1 MLFFIVTYPSFSQVP
16 SYVDT
21 NGLVGWWPFDGNA
34 NDISGNG
41 NNGLVYGA
49 TLTTDRNLNTNSAY
63 SFNGSSYISVA
74 NSALLSS
81 LISEGTISL
90 WTVSNFGG
98 GSPIC
103 KSGSSLLGDFR
114 IQHSTSNVSFIINGK
129 DYSINGIFPAGQW
142 INIVMTYK
150 NSTAK
155 LYINGNLIGSLATPS
170 NTYTIDRINSLDFGR
185 DPWGSMEYHNG
196 KIDDIGIWNK
206 ALDSNKVKQL
216 YNATPCNLSYQLPQ
230 DTITSCNQDSVL
242 LNAGVGFTSY
252 NWSNGDS
259 TQMTFAK
266 ATGMY
271 SVQVTDSNGCSAE
284 DSVFVSIINDSIIQ
298 NDTTI
303 CKGDSVSLSVSQPIG
318 QALTICNGNNLPS
331 NLQTGLVGYWPFCG
345 NANDES
351 GNGNNGTVN
360 GATLT
365 TDRFGNANS
374 AYDFDGVN
382 DYLDFGNPTLLNPTP
397 FSYSQ
402 SCWIKLVDYSAIQ
415 DPILSKRHQD
425 NGNDWATALIK
436 SDGKVSFFSDDKQ
449 HYTTNF
455 ATSPVLDSSF
465 WYQFT
470 FVKNGYSYIM
480 YMNGYLVDSIYDT
493 HIMGGTNDN
502 FIAGKQGAWN
512 AFFKGKIDDIGIW
525 NRALSS
531 SEAQQLYSNGAQQT
545 YQWSTG
551 DTTSSILV
559 SPDSTTT
566 YYVTISN
573 GIHSCV
579 DSVTVTVNNP
589 QFQFA
594 QDSVSGCDTVTVNAG
609 SGWSAYA
616 WSSGD
621 TNQSVSFTNTGM
633 KVLTVTDSIGC
644 TATDSIYVT
653 VNTYVTTAIS
663 DSSCDQYTWS
673 QTGITYGSSGTYRD
687 TVPTAVG
694 CDSII
699 SLNLVIYN
707 LDTVR
712 LTVVSCDSFNW
723 PQTGLTY
730 ASSGLYQD
738 SLINS
743 QGCDSILLL
752 DLTITQT
759 TSSTISA
766 AACDS
771 FTWLLNGMTYNSSGV
786 YSDTITNS
794 QGCDSIVSLNLTIN
808 TLSYQLPQ
816 DTMTSCFQDS
826 VLLDAGTGFT
836 TYNWSNGDSTQTSY
850 VSATGMYSVQVSDSN
865 GCSAEDS
872 VFISIINDTILQN
885 DTTICKGDSI
895 SLSVGIPQPTNLLI
909 DSITI
914 RMDSVWD
921 YYFTS
926 LDTTRNYLLKVNGLW
941 ANCCAHLNYDV
952 AFGGITWSS
961 ISPVIWNSSAIYFHM
976 DGLPFPRPTPDV
988 YTTSHQ
994 YDYPLSPLKDSI
1006 EISFY
1011 DNPTTDNIGALRFR
1025 LFQLIDPSSLTYLW
1039 STGDTTSSISVSPD
1053 STITYYVTISNGI
1066 HSCVDSVTVTVN
1078 NPQFQ
1083 FAQDS
1088 VSGCDTV
1095 TVNAGS
1101 GWSAYAWSSGDT
1113 NQSVSFTNTG
1123 MKVLTVTDSIGC
1135 TATDSIY
1142 VTVNTYVTTA
1152 ISDSSCDQYTWSQT
1166 GITYGS
1172 SGTYRDTVPTAV
1184 GCDSIISLNLVIYN
1198 LDTVRLTVVSCDS
1211 FNWPQTGLT
1220 YASSGLYQDSLINSQ
1235 GCDSILLLDLTIT
1248 QTTSSTISAAAC
1260 DSFTWLL
1267 NGMTYNSS
1275 GVYSDTIT
1283 NSQGCDSIVSL
1294 NLTINTL
1301 SYQLPQD
1308 TMTSCF
1314 QDSVLLDA
1322 GTGFTTY
1329 NWSNGD
1335 STQTSYVSATGMYSV
1350 QVSDS
1355 NGCSAEDSVFISIIN
1370 DTILQND
1377 TTICKGDSVSFSVY
1391 QLQVQVLTICNS
1403 NNLPS
1408 NLQTGLVGYWPF
1420 CGNANDES
1428 GNVNNG
1434 IVSGASLT
1442 TDRLGTP
1449 NSAYDFDGVNDYISL
1464 SQPYFNGGTSI
1475 SSLSFSTWVKVDQFP
1490 ASGATSCFIAKE
1502 GFWRTVSLQVNS
1514 LGKIYFGG
1522 SQPSPQGYFGIST
1535 GNNAISLNTWSLLT
1549 VTYNN
1554 GLLKLYI
1561 NGILSATA
1569 NISYS
1574 TLNFSYL
1581 AAGNSTSTNL
1591 IGASNPVS
1599 PGITNYVNGSIDDL
1613 SYWNRALSASEVL
1626 QLNGSASG
1634 SSGSSNYL
1642 KTYFWSTGD
1651 TTSSISVSPDS
1662 TTTYYVTISNGI
1674 HSCLDSVTVT
1684 VSNPQFQFAQDSVSG
1699 CDTVTVNAGSG
1710 WSSYT
1715 WSSGDTTQSTSFTTT
1730 GMKYLTVTD
1739 TIGCTASD
1747 SIYVTVNTYVT
1758 TTLSDTSCDE
1768 FTWSQTGV
1776 TYTVSGIYSD
1786 TVSTTF
1792 GCDSILELNLV
1803 LFNSTSSIDTV
1814 VNCESFTWQQTG
1826 FTYFTSGIYRDTLVN
1841 SVGCDSLLS
1850 LVLTINNITYSNTSI
1865 TACDSFT
1872 WTQTNTTY
1880 FTSGNYQDT
1889 VLNSKGCDS
1898 VINLNLLVYPTI
1910 TPIIGSFQN
1919 LCENDAIFNFTAS
1932 PPGGAWTGP
1941 GISLTGLFDPAI
1953 AGEGIHTIIYTAV
1966 GQCANSDTVLI
1977 EVYDIPFI
1985 NGLIKDDECNEG
1997 IGSIKTTVTGGA
2009 TPYTYLWND
2018 RVNTKDNLGLT
2029 EGTYALT
2036 VTDDNGCKGDY
2047 VGSLLNLQDDSC
2059 DDTYLFVPNIFSP
2072 DGNGVNDI
2080 LFVDG
2085 KNIQQ
2090 VQLMIYNRWGN
2101 LVFQSNS
2108 VAEGWDGNFKGKP
2121 VNQGVFVYIVTGRFK
2136 DGKDFDQKGTITLI
2150 RKK

>member
-1 MLFFIVTYPSFSQVP
+1 MNKKTIIILMLLFIVTYPSFSQVP

-49 TLTTDRNLNTNSAY
+49 TLTTDRFGASNSAY
-63 SFNGSSYISVA
+63 DFDVLNWTWGANGDYIYIPYSSSFNFTEFTVSTWVKRASLGSTISAQALSIIRRYQYGYNSPNGESWVLELAHGSSV
-74 NSALLSS
+74 
-81 LISEGTISL
+81 
-90 WTVSNFGG
+90 
-98 GSPIC
+98 
-103 KSGSSLLGDFR
+103 SGSIVTGAV
-114 IQHSTSNVSFIINGK
+114 IQQSPSPALNFTSS
-129 DYSINGIFPAGQW
+129 SIQPVPLNQW
-142 INIVMTYK
+142 TNIVMTYSQNTIIIYIDGVLVGSATNPSITLNVTG
-150 NSTAK
+150 NSGISIGLSDQA
-155 LYINGNLIGSLATPS
+155 NGHWSPF
-170 NTYTIDRINSLDFGR
+170 D
-185 DPWGSMEYHNG
+185 G

-206 ALDSNKVKQL
+206 ALDSNKVKLL

-230 DTITSCNQDSVL
+230 DTITSCFQDSVL
-242 LNAGVGFTSY
+242 LDAGVGFITY
-252 NWSNGDS
+252 TWSNGDS
-259 TQMTFAK
+259 TQTIYAK
-266 ATGMY
+266 STGMY

-284 DSVFVSIINDSIIQ
+284 DSVFVSIINYSIIQ

-303 CKGDSVSLSVSQPIG
+303 CKGDSVILSVSQPIG

-436 SDGKVSFFSDDKQ
+436 SDGKASFFSDDKQ

-512 AFFKGKIDDIGIW
+512 SFFKGKIDDIGIW

-551 DTTSSILV
+551 DTNSSISVAPDSTTTYYVTISNGIHSCVDSVTVTVNNPQLQFAQDTITSCFQDSVLLDAGTGFTTYNWSNGDSTQTSYVSATGMYSVQVSDSNGCSAEDSVFISIINDTILQNDATICKGDSISLSVGIPQPTNLLIDSITIRMDSVWDYYFTSLDTTRNYLLKVNGLWANCCAHLNYDVAFGGITWSSISPVIWNSSAIYFHMDGLPFPRPTPDVYTTSHQYDYPLSPLKDSIKISFYDNPTTDNIGALRFRLFQLIDPSSLTYLWSTGDTTSSISV

-694 CDSII
+694 CDSI
-699 SLNLVIYN
+699 
-707 LDTVR
+707 
-712 LTVVSCDSFNW
+712 
-723 PQTGLTY
+723 
-730 ASSGLYQD
+730 
-738 SLINS
+738 
-743 QGCDSILLL
+743 LLL

-816 DTMTSCFQDS
+816 DTITSCFQDS
-826 VLLDAGTGFT
+826 MLLDAGTGFT
-836 TYNWSNGDSTQTSY
+836 TYNWSNGDSTQTFY

-872 VFISIINDTILQN
+872 VFISIINDTIL
-885 DTTICKGDSI
+885 
-895 SLSVGIPQPTNLLI
+895 
-909 DSITI
+909 
-914 RMDSVWD
+914 
-921 YYFTS
+921 
-926 LDTTRNYLLKVNGLW
+926 
-941 ANCCAHLNYDV
+941 
-952 AFGGITWSS
+952 
-961 ISPVIWNSSAIYFHM
+961 
-976 DGLPFPRPTPDV
+976 
-988 YTTSHQ
+988 
-994 YDYPLSPLKDSI
+994 
-1006 EISFY
+1006 E
-1011 DNPTTDNIGALRFR
+1011 
-1025 LFQLIDPSSLTYLW
+1025 
-1039 STGDTTSSISVSPD
+1039 
-1053 STITYYVTISNGI
+1053 
-1066 HSCVDSVTVTVN
+1066 
-1078 NPQFQ
+1078 
-1083 FAQDS
+1083 
-1088 VSGCDTV
+1088 
-1095 TVNAGS
+1095 
-1101 GWSAYAWSSGDT
+1101 
-1113 NQSVSFTNTG
+1113 
-1123 MKVLTVTDSIGC
+1123 
-1135 TATDSIY
+1135 
-1142 VTVNTYVTTA
+1142 
-1152 ISDSSCDQYTWSQT
+1152 
-1166 GITYGS
+1166 
-1172 SGTYRDTVPTAV
+1172 
-1184 GCDSIISLNLVIYN
+1184 
-1198 LDTVRLTVVSCDS
+1198 
-1211 FNWPQTGLT
+1211 
-1220 YASSGLYQDSLINSQ
+1220 
-1235 GCDSILLLDLTIT
+1235 
-1248 QTTSSTISAAAC
+1248 
-1260 DSFTWLL
+1260 
-1267 NGMTYNSS
+1267 
-1275 GVYSDTIT
+1275 
-1283 NSQGCDSIVSL
+1283 
-1294 NLTINTL
+1294 
-1301 SYQLPQD
+1301 
-1308 TMTSCF
+1308 
-1314 QDSVLLDA
+1314 
-1322 GTGFTTY
+1322 
-1329 NWSNGD
+1329 
-1335 STQTSYVSATGMYSV
+1335 
-1350 QVSDS
+1350 
-1355 NGCSAEDSVFISIIN
+1355 
-1370 DTILQND
+1370 ND

-1391 QLQVQVLTICNS
+1391 KLKKQLITICNS

-1613 SYWNRALSASEVL
+1613 SYWNRSLSASEVL

-1634 SSGSSNYL
+1634 SSGSNNYL

-1662 TTTYYVTISNGI
+1662 STTYYVTISNGI
-1674 HSCLDSVTVT
+1674 HSCVDSVTVT

-1730 GMKYLTVTD
+1730 GMKYLTVTN

-1747 SIYVTVNTYVT
+1747 SIYVTVNKYVI

-1768 FTWSQTGV
+1768 YTWSQTGV

-1841 SVGCDSLLS
+1841 SEGCDSLLS

-1889 VLNSKGCDS
+1889 VINSKGCDS

-1953 AGEGIHTIIYTAV
+1953 AGEGIYTIIYTAV

-2029 EGTYALT
+2029 EGTYTLT

>member
-1 MLFFIVTYPSFSQVP
+1 M
-16 SYVDT
+16 DT

-34 NDISGNG
+34 NDYSGNG
-41 NNGLVYGA
+41 NHGIVNGAVFSA
-49 TLTTDRNLNTNSAY
+49 VDR
-63 SFNGSSYISVA
+63 
-74 NSALLSS
+74 
-81 LISEGTISL
+81 
-90 WTVSNFGG
+90 
-98 GSPIC
+98 
-103 KSGSSLLGDFR
+103 
-114 IQHSTSNVSFIINGK
+114 
-129 DYSINGIFPAGQW
+129 
-142 INIVMTYK
+142 
-150 NSTAK
+150 
-155 LYINGNLIGSLATPS
+155 NGNLNACYQWPNTRASVNYINLGTSIQSQLTNSITNSVWVYFDTAATANARIISTWEMGIIVFSSSPDSVTLKCTYDFTGTNMWPSTFKISKHSWHHIVFTSGSGFTRLYVDGQLVEVSSSTVAVQSSPYDWNVGRKS
-170 NTYTIDRINSLDFGR
+170 RPAYDGFG
-185 DPWGSMEYHNG
+185 G
-196 KIDDIGIWNK
+196 KIDDLGIWNRVLTPLEITNLYTAYPCNNSRSIYYVDMGGDDLNIGSASMPLRNIQTAIDRSCDGDTIIVEQGTYYEK
-206 ALDSNKVKQL
+206 ISYLGKSLLVSSRFLFSNLTIDISNTIINGSQDLTSNSGITINGQSDSSYLIGFTVDSVFGSFGGAIRAFGKVKISDCVVSNSTTNGEGCGFYGHGIIENTKFTHNSGIGRGVITAVGNIKLSGCYFYQNTGIALYNWGNDIQIKNCIFNENSGNKGGAIYSTRSGDIEIINSTFYNNSGYNYSSIFITSEAGPILGSKLSVINSILWDSDTTSPLISTGNPIAFGPVNSGATQKINIVSSTVGRGILGINTLIPTNLDTLNLFHFSPYFQDITNQNFRLKSNSPLIGLGSNNPSINLDTFLIPQLDYLKNQRIQPLGSIVDLGAIESALDTACQSSLSNIYVIACDSFIWVL
-216 YNATPCNLSYQLPQ
+216 NSMTYNASGIYSDTLINSEGCDSIVSLNLTINTLSYQLPQ
-230 DTITSCNQDSVL
+230 DTITSCDQDSVL
-242 LNAGVGFTSY
+242 LDAGSGFASY

-259 TQMTFAK
+259 TQIAYAN

-271 SVQVTDSNGCSAE
+271 SMEVTDTNGCTAV
-284 DSVFVSIINDSIIQ
+284 DSVFVSIINDSILQ
-298 NDTTI
+298 NDTII
-303 CKGDSVSLSVSQPIG
+303 CKGDSLSLSVSQLQP
-318 QALTICNGNNLPS
+318 QALTICNGNNLPN

-609 SGWSAYA
+609 SGWSTYA

-644 TATDSIYVT
+644 TATDSIFVT

-663 DSSCDQYTWS
+663 DTSCDQYTWS
-673 QTGITYGSSGTYRD
+673 QTGVTYTITGIYSD
-687 TVPTAVG
+687 TIPTAVG

-699 SLNLVIYN
+699 SLDLVIYN

-712 LTVVSCDSFNW
+712 VTVVSCDSFNW
-723 PQTGLTY
+723 PQTGQTY
-730 ASSGLYQD
+730 YTSGVYKD
-738 SLINS
+738 SLVNN

-759 TSSTISA
+759 TSSIVSVS
-766 AACDS
+766 ACDS

-816 DTMTSCFQDS
+816 DTITSCNQDS

-865 GCSAEDS
+865 GCSASDS
-872 VFISIINDTILQN
+872 VFVSIINDTILQN

-941 ANCCAHLNYDV
+941 ANCCGHLNYDV

-988 YTTSHQ
+988 YSTSHQ
-994 YDYPLSPLKDSI
+994 YDYPLSPSKDSI

-1025 LFQLIDPSSLTYLW
+1025 LFQLIDPSSLTHQW
-1039 STGDTTSSISVSPD
+1039 SNGDTASSISVSPD
-1053 STITYYVTISNGI
+1053 STTTYYVTISNGI

-1095 TVNAGS
+1095 IVNAGS
-1101 GWSAYAWSSGDT
+1101 GWSSYSWSSGET
-1113 NQSVSFTNTG
+1113 TQSVSFTTSG

-1142 VTVNTYVTTA
+1142 VTVNTYVTTTM
-1152 ISDSSCDQYTWSQT
+1152 SDTSCDQYTWSQT
-1166 GITYGS
+1166 GITYGT
-1172 SGTYRDTVPTAV
+1172 SGVYRDTVPTAV
-1184 GCDSIISLNLVIYN
+1184 
-1198 LDTVRLTVVSCDS
+1198 
-1211 FNWPQTGLT
+1211 
-1220 YASSGLYQDSLINSQ
+1220 
-1235 GCDSILLLDLTIT
+1235 
-1248 QTTSSTISAAAC
+1248 
-1260 DSFTWLL
+1260 
-1267 NGMTYNSS
+1267 
-1275 GVYSDTIT
+1275 
-1283 NSQGCDSIVSL
+1283 
-1294 NLTINTL
+1294 
-1301 SYQLPQD
+1301 
-1308 TMTSCF
+1308 
-1314 QDSVLLDA
+1314 
-1322 GTGFTTY
+1322 
-1329 NWSNGD
+1329 
-1335 STQTSYVSATGMYSV
+1335 
-1350 QVSDS
+1350 
-1355 NGCSAEDSVFISIIN
+1355 
-1370 DTILQND
+1370 
-1377 TTICKGDSVSFSVY
+1377 
-1391 QLQVQVLTICNS
+1391 
-1403 NNLPS
+1403 
-1408 NLQTGLVGYWPF
+1408 
-1420 CGNANDES
+1420 
-1428 GNVNNG
+1428 
-1434 IVSGASLT
+1434 
-1442 TDRLGTP
+1442 
-1449 NSAYDFDGVNDYISL
+1449 
-1464 SQPYFNGGTSI
+1464 
-1475 SSLSFSTWVKVDQFP
+1475 
-1490 ASGATSCFIAKE
+1490 
-1502 GFWRTVSLQVNS
+1502 
-1514 LGKIYFGG
+1514 
-1522 SQPSPQGYFGIST
+1522 
-1535 GNNAISLNTWSLLT
+1535 
-1549 VTYNN
+1549 
-1554 GLLKLYI
+1554 
-1561 NGILSATA
+1561 
-1569 NISYS
+1569 
-1574 TLNFSYL
+1574 
-1581 AAGNSTSTNL
+1581 
-1591 IGASNPVS
+1591 
-1599 PGITNYVNGSIDDL
+1599 
-1613 SYWNRALSASEVL
+1613 
-1626 QLNGSASG
+1626 
-1634 SSGSSNYL
+1634 
-1642 KTYFWSTGD
+1642 
-1651 TTSSISVSPDS
+1651 
-1662 TTTYYVTISNGI
+1662 
-1674 HSCLDSVTVT
+1674 
-1684 VSNPQFQFAQDSVSG
+1684 
-1699 CDTVTVNAGSG
+1699 
-1710 WSSYT
+1710 
-1715 WSSGDTTQSTSFTTT
+1715 
-1730 GMKYLTVTD
+1730 
-1739 TIGCTASD
+1739 
-1747 SIYVTVNTYVT
+1747 
-1758 TTLSDTSCDE
+1758 
-1768 FTWSQTGV
+1768 
-1776 TYTVSGIYSD
+1776 
-1786 TVSTTF
+1786 

-1803 LFNSTSSIDTV
+1803 LFNSTSSLDTV

-1841 SVGCDSLLS
+1841 SEGCDSLLS

-1910 TPIIGSFQN
+1910 TPKIGLFQN

-1997 IGSIKTTVTGGA
+1997 IGSIKTTVRDGA
-2009 TPYTYLWND
+2009 NPYTYLWND

-2029 EGTYALT
+2029 EGTYTLT

>member
-1 MLFFIVTYPSFSQVP
+1 
-16 SYVDT
+16 VDT

-41 NNGLVYGA
+41 NNGLVYGS

-259 TQMTFAK
+259 TQMTYAK

-284 DSVFVSIINDSIIQ
+284 DSVFASIINGNILQ

-303 CKGDSVSLSVSQPIG
+303 CKGDSVSLSVGTFSSST
-318 QALTICNGNNLPS
+318 LTACNGNNLPS

-609 SGWSAYA
+609 AGWSTYT

-621 TNQSVSFTNTGM
+621 TTQSVSFTTTGM

-644 TATDSIYVT
+644 AATDSIYVT
-653 VNTYVTTAIS
+653 VNTYVTTTMG
-663 DSSCDQYTWS
+663 DTSCDQYTWL
-673 QTGITYGSSGTYRD
+673 QTGITYTMTGTYSD
-687 TVPTAVG
+687 TIPTAVG

-699 SLNLVIYN
+699 VLDLTINVS
-707 LDTVR
+707 DTVR
-712 LTVVSCDSFNW
+712 IPTIACDSFTW
-723 PQTGLTY
+723 SQTGLTY
-730 ASSGLYQD
+730 YTSGVYSD
-738 SLINS
+738 SLVNN

-816 DTMTSCFQDS
+816 DTITSCNQDS

-865 GCSAEDS
+865 GCSASDS
-872 VFISIINDTILQN
+872 VFVSIINDTILQN

-941 ANCCAHLNYDV
+941 ANCCGHLNYDV

-988 YTTSHQ
+988 YSTSHQ
-994 YDYPLSPLKDSI
+994 YDYPLSPSKDSI

-1025 LFQLIDPSSLTYLW
+1025 LFQLIDPSSLTHQW
-1039 STGDTTSSISVSPD
+1039 SNGDTASSISVSPD
-1053 STITYYVTISNGI
+1053 STTTYYVTISNGI

-1095 TVNAGS
+1095 IVNAGS
-1101 GWSAYAWSSGDT
+1101 GWSSYSWSSGDT
-1113 NQSVSFTNTG
+1113 NQSVSFTTTG

-1152 ISDSSCDQYTWSQT
+1152 ISDTSCDQYTWSQT

-1198 LDTVRLTVVSCDS
+1198 LDTVRLIVVSCDS

-1235 GCDSILLLDLTIT
+1235 GCDSLLLLDLTIT

-1283 NSQGCDSIVSL
+1283 NSQGCDSIIYL

-1308 TMTSCF
+1308 TITSCG

-1322 GTGFTTY
+1322 GAGFASY

-1335 STQTSYVSATGMYSV
+1335 STQMTYAKAIGMYAV
-1350 QVSDS
+1350 QVTDS
-1355 NGCSAEDSVFISIIN
+1355 NGCSAEDSVFVSIIK
-1370 DTILQND
+1370 DSKLQND
-1377 TTICKGDSVSFSVY
+1377 TTICKGDSVSLSVF
-1391 QLQVQVLTICNS
+1391 QLQPQALTICNS

-1428 GNVNNG
+1428 GNGNNG
-1434 IVSGASLT
+1434 TVNGVTLT
-1442 TDRLGTP
+1442 LDKFGNL
-1449 NSAYDFDGVNDYISL
+1449 NSAYNFSGNAQTIELPNTLIPGGQNNSFTIQTRVKFDNINNSPNLWGKTLFWGEVNFSV
-1464 SQPYFNGGTSI
+1464 
-1475 SSLSFSTWVKVDQFP
+1475 SSTGEVTLKW
-1490 ASGATSCFIAKE
+1490 A
-1502 GFWRTVSLQVNS
+1502 NS
-1514 LGKIYFGG
+1514 LTGNKYSVIKSNPGIIQPNIWYDLVVSFQNNQAIIFVNGIAITTNYLWIAQGG
-1522 SQPSPQGYFGIST
+1522 SVLSTSRVENSCNFNQDLNSSKFGARIT
-1535 GNNAISLNTWSLLT
+1535 G
-1549 VTYNN
+1549 
-1554 GLLKLYI
+1554 
-1561 NGILSATA
+1561 GILG
-1569 NISYS
+1569 N
-1574 TLNFSYL
+1574 YL
-1581 AAGNSTSTNL
+1581 D
-1591 IGASNPVS
+1591 
-1599 PGITNYVNGSIDDL
+1599 GSLDEFTV
-1613 SYWNRALSASEVL
+1613 WNRTLSNTEIS
-1626 QLNGSASG
+1626 QLYSLYFPGL
-1634 SSGSSNYL
+1634 SSNNFTNSYQ
-1642 KTYFWSTGD
+1642 WSTGD
-1651 TTSSISVSPDS
+1651 TTSAISVSPDS
-1662 TTTYYVTISNGI
+1662 TTKYYVTISNGI
-1674 HSCLDSVTVT
+1674 HSCVDSVTVT
-1684 VSNPQFQFAQDSVSG
+1684 VNNPQFQFAQDSVTG
-1699 CDTVTVNAGSG
+1699 CDTVTVNAGAG
-1710 WSSYT
+1710 WSTYT
-1715 WSSGDTTQSTSFTTT
+1715 WSSGDTTQSVSFTTT
-1730 GMKYLTVTD
+1730 GMKVLTVTD
-1739 TIGCTASD
+1739 SIGCVATD
-1747 SIYVTVNTYVT
+1747 SIYVTVNTFVT
-1758 TTLSDTSCDE
+1758 STITDTSCDQY
-1768 FTWSQTGV
+1768 TWRQTGI
-1776 TYTVSGIYSD
+1776 TYGSSGTYRD
-1786 TVSTTF
+1786 TVPTVV
-1792 GCDSILELNLV
+1792 GCDSILELV
-1803 LFNSTSSIDTV
+1803 LTITNSTFSSDTV
-1814 VNCESFTWQQTG
+1814 VACESYLWTQTG
-1826 FTYFTSGIYRDTLVN
+1826 ATYYTTSIYFDTMVN
-1841 SVGCDSLLS
+1841 AVGCDS
-1850 LVLTINNITYSNTSI
+1850 VLALDLTVHYSTSFIINQ
-1865 TACDSFT
+1865 TACDSFS
-1872 WTQTNTTY
+1872 WAQTGLTY
-1880 FTSGNYQDT
+1880 FVSGTYQDT
-1889 VLNSKGCDS
+1889 LLNARGCDS
-1898 VINLNLLVYPTI
+1898 VVYLNLLVYPTI
-1910 TPIIGSFQN
+1910 TPIIGNVQN
-1919 LCENDAIFNFTAS
+1919 MCENDPIVSFTAS
-1932 PPGGAWTGP
+1932 PIGGVWSGP
-1941 GISLTGLFDPAI
+1941 GISATGSFDPTL
-1953 AGEGIHTIIYTAV
+1953 AGVGVHTIVYTAA

-2029 EGTYALT
+2029 EGTYTLT
-2036 VTDDNGCKGDY
+2036 VTDDNSCKGDY

-2108 VAEGWDGNFKGKP
+2108 LAEGWDGNFKGKP

>member
-1 MLFFIVTYPSFSQVP
+1 M
-16 SYVDT
+16 DT

-34 NDISGNG
+34 NDYSGNG
-41 NNGLVYGA
+41 NHGIVNGAVFSA
-49 TLTTDRNLNTNSAY
+49 VDR
-63 SFNGSSYISVA
+63 
-74 NSALLSS
+74 
-81 LISEGTISL
+81 
-90 WTVSNFGG
+90 
-98 GSPIC
+98 
-103 KSGSSLLGDFR
+103 
-114 IQHSTSNVSFIINGK
+114 
-129 DYSINGIFPAGQW
+129 
-142 INIVMTYK
+142 
-150 NSTAK
+150 
-155 LYINGNLIGSLATPS
+155 NGNLNACYQWPNTRASVNYINLGTSIQSQLTNSITNSVWVYFDTAATANARIISTWEMGIIVFSSSPDSVTLKCTYDFTGTNMWPSTFKISKHSWHHIVFTSGSGFTRLYVDGQLVEVSSSTVAVQSSPYDWNVGRKS
-170 NTYTIDRINSLDFGR
+170 RPAYDGFG
-185 DPWGSMEYHNG
+185 G
-196 KIDDIGIWNK
+196 KIDDLGIWNRVLTPLEITNLYTAYPCNNSRSIYYVDMGGDDLNIGSASMPLRNIQTAIDRSCDGDTIIVEQGTYYEK
-206 ALDSNKVKQL
+206 ISYLGKSLLVSSRFLFSNLTIDISNTIINGSQDLTSNSGITINGQSDSSYLIGFTVDSVFGSFGGAIRAFGKVKISDCVVSNSTTNGEGCGFYGHGIIENTKFTHNSGIGRGVITAVGNIKLSGCYFYQNTGIALYNWGNDIQIKNCIFNENSGNKGGAIYSTRSGDIEIINSTFYNNSGYNYSSIFITSEAGPILGSKLSVINSILWDSDTTSPLISTGNPIAFGPVNSGATQKINIVSSTVGRGILGINILIPTNLDTLNLFHFSPYFQDITNQNFRLKSNSPLIGLGSNNPSINLDTFLIPQLDYLKNQRIQPLGSIVDLGAIESALDTACQSSLSNIYVIACDSFIWVL
-216 YNATPCNLSYQLPQ
+216 NSMTYNASGIYSDTLINSEGCDSIVSLNLTINTLSYQLPQ
-230 DTITSCNQDSVL
+230 DTITSCDQDSVL
-242 LNAGVGFTSY
+242 LDAGSGFASY

-259 TQMTFAK
+259 TQIAYAN

-271 SVQVTDSNGCSAE
+271 SMEVTDTNGCTAV
-284 DSVFVSIINDSIIQ
+284 DSVFVSIINDSILQ
-298 NDTTI
+298 NDTII
-303 CKGDSVSLSVSQPIG
+303 CKGDSLSLSVSQLQP
-318 QALTICNGNNLPS
+318 QALTICNGNNLPN

-609 SGWSAYA
+609 SGWSTYA

-644 TATDSIYVT
+644 TATDSIFVT

-663 DSSCDQYTWS
+663 DTSCDQYTWS
-673 QTGITYGSSGTYRD
+673 QTGVTYTITGIYSD
-687 TVPTAVG
+687 TIPTAVG

-699 SLNLVIYN
+699 SLDLVIYN

-712 LTVVSCDSFNW
+712 VTVVSCDSFNW
-723 PQTGLTY
+723 PQTGQTY
-730 ASSGLYQD
+730 YTSGVYKD
-738 SLINS
+738 SLVNN

-759 TSSTISA
+759 TSSIVSVS
-766 AACDS
+766 ACDS

-816 DTMTSCFQDS
+816 DTITSCNQDS

-865 GCSAEDS
+865 GCSASDS
-872 VFISIINDTILQN
+872 VFVSIINDTILQN

-941 ANCCAHLNYDV
+941 ANCCGHLNYDV

-988 YTTSHQ
+988 YSTSHQ
-994 YDYPLSPLKDSI
+994 YDYPLSPSKDSI

-1025 LFQLIDPSSLTYLW
+1025 LFQLIDPSSLTHQW
-1039 STGDTTSSISVSPD
+1039 SNGDTASSISVSPD
-1053 STITYYVTISNGI
+1053 STTTYYVTISNGI

-1095 TVNAGS
+1095 IVNAGS
-1101 GWSAYAWSSGDT
+1101 GWSSYSWSSGET
-1113 NQSVSFTNTG
+1113 TQSVSFTTSG

-1142 VTVNTYVTTA
+1142 VTVNTYVTTTM
-1152 ISDSSCDQYTWSQT
+1152 SDTSCDQYTWSQT
-1166 GITYGS
+1166 GITYGT
-1172 SGTYRDTVPTAV
+1172 SGVYRDTVPTAV
-1184 GCDSIISLNLVIYN
+1184 
-1198 LDTVRLTVVSCDS
+1198 
-1211 FNWPQTGLT
+1211 
-1220 YASSGLYQDSLINSQ
+1220 
-1235 GCDSILLLDLTIT
+1235 
-1248 QTTSSTISAAAC
+1248 
-1260 DSFTWLL
+1260 
-1267 NGMTYNSS
+1267 
-1275 GVYSDTIT
+1275 
-1283 NSQGCDSIVSL
+1283 
-1294 NLTINTL
+1294 
-1301 SYQLPQD
+1301 
-1308 TMTSCF
+1308 
-1314 QDSVLLDA
+1314 
-1322 GTGFTTY
+1322 
-1329 NWSNGD
+1329 
-1335 STQTSYVSATGMYSV
+1335 
-1350 QVSDS
+1350 
-1355 NGCSAEDSVFISIIN
+1355 
-1370 DTILQND
+1370 
-1377 TTICKGDSVSFSVY
+1377 
-1391 QLQVQVLTICNS
+1391 
-1403 NNLPS
+1403 
-1408 NLQTGLVGYWPF
+1408 
-1420 CGNANDES
+1420 
-1428 GNVNNG
+1428 
-1434 IVSGASLT
+1434 
-1442 TDRLGTP
+1442 
-1449 NSAYDFDGVNDYISL
+1449 
-1464 SQPYFNGGTSI
+1464 
-1475 SSLSFSTWVKVDQFP
+1475 
-1490 ASGATSCFIAKE
+1490 
-1502 GFWRTVSLQVNS
+1502 
-1514 LGKIYFGG
+1514 
-1522 SQPSPQGYFGIST
+1522 
-1535 GNNAISLNTWSLLT
+1535 
-1549 VTYNN
+1549 
-1554 GLLKLYI
+1554 
-1561 NGILSATA
+1561 
-1569 NISYS
+1569 
-1574 TLNFSYL
+1574 
-1581 AAGNSTSTNL
+1581 
-1591 IGASNPVS
+1591 
-1599 PGITNYVNGSIDDL
+1599 
-1613 SYWNRALSASEVL
+1613 
-1626 QLNGSASG
+1626 
-1634 SSGSSNYL
+1634 
-1642 KTYFWSTGD
+1642 
-1651 TTSSISVSPDS
+1651 
-1662 TTTYYVTISNGI
+1662 
-1674 HSCLDSVTVT
+1674 
-1684 VSNPQFQFAQDSVSG
+1684 
-1699 CDTVTVNAGSG
+1699 
-1710 WSSYT
+1710 
-1715 WSSGDTTQSTSFTTT
+1715 
-1730 GMKYLTVTD
+1730 
-1739 TIGCTASD
+1739 
-1747 SIYVTVNTYVT
+1747 
-1758 TTLSDTSCDE
+1758 
-1768 FTWSQTGV
+1768 
-1776 TYTVSGIYSD
+1776 
-1786 TVSTTF
+1786 

-1803 LFNSTSSIDTV
+1803 LFNSTSSLDTV

-1841 SVGCDSLLS
+1841 SEGCDSLLS

-1910 TPIIGSFQN
+1910 TPKIGLFQN

-1997 IGSIKTTVTGGA
+1997 IGSIKTTVRDGA
-2009 TPYTYLWND
+2009 NPYTYLWND

-2029 EGTYALT
+2029 EGTYTLT

>member
-1 MLFFIVTYPSFSQVP
+1 MNKKTIIILMLLFIVTYPSFSQVP

-90 WTVSNFGG
+90 WSVSNFGG

-114 IQHSTSNVSFIINGK
+114 IQYSTSNVSFIINGK

-155 LYINGNLIGSLATPS
+155 LFINGNLIGSLATPS

-206 ALDSNKVKQL
+206 ALDSNKVKLL

-230 DTITSCNQDSVL
+230 DTITSCFQDSVL
-242 LNAGVGFTSY
+242 LDAGVGFITY
-252 NWSNGDS
+252 TWSNGDS
-259 TQMTFAK
+259 TQTIYAK
-266 ATGMY
+266 STGMY

-284 DSVFVSIINDSIIQ
+284 DSVFVSIINYSIIQ

-303 CKGDSVSLSVSQPIG
+303 CKGDSVILSVSQPNS
-318 QALTICNGNNLPS
+318 QTLTNNNSCILPV
-331 NLQTGLVGYWPFCG
+331 NFQNGLVAYWPFCG
-345 NANDES
+345 NANDLS
-351 GNGNNGTVN
+351 GNGNNGMVN

-374 AYDFDGVN
+374 AYYFSSIGCGTRIDINANTSSISINGEMSFSIWVLRSGNGCIGPRYFEAWPGSNSLGMLQLSWDNLSNYPQGFNHLGRGPSGVNFVNSTSSFHNVVNNTWTNIIYTNNGVHTKLWQDGV
-382 DYLDFGNPTLLNPTP
+382 LKMVNPVSPGSTVSLASNISIGRMNHPAWDALN
-397 FSYSQ
+397 
-402 SCWIKLVDYSAIQ
+402 
-415 DPILSKRHQD
+415 
-425 NGNDWATALIK
+425 
-436 SDGKVSFFSDDKQ
+436 
-449 HYTTNF
+449 
-455 ATSPVLDSSF
+455 
-465 WYQFT
+465 
-470 FVKNGYSYIM
+470 
-480 YMNGYLVDSIYDT
+480 
-493 HIMGGTNDN
+493 
-502 FIAGKQGAWN
+502 
-512 AFFKGKIDDIGIW
+512 GKIDDVGIW
-525 NRALSS
+525 NRALSA
-531 SEAQQLYSNGAQQT
+531 SEVQQLSSGGLGNS

-551 DTTSSILV
+551 DTTSSISV

-579 DSVTVTVNNP
+579 DSVIVTVNNP
-589 QFQFA
+589 QLQF
-594 QDSVSGCDTVTVNAG
+594 
-609 SGWSAYA
+609 
-616 WSSGD
+616 
-621 TNQSVSFTNTGM
+621 
-633 KVLTVTDSIGC
+633 
-644 TATDSIYVT
+644 
-653 VNTYVTTAIS
+653 
-663 DSSCDQYTWS
+663 
-673 QTGITYGSSGTYRD
+673 
-687 TVPTAVG
+687 
-694 CDSII
+694 
-699 SLNLVIYN
+699 
-707 LDTVR
+707 
-712 LTVVSCDSFNW
+712 
-723 PQTGLTY
+723 
-730 ASSGLYQD
+730 
-738 SLINS
+738 
-743 QGCDSILLL
+743 
-752 DLTITQT
+752 TQ
-759 TSSTISA
+759 
-766 AACDS
+766 
-771 FTWLLNGMTYNSSGV
+771 
-786 YSDTITNS
+786 DTIT
-794 QGCDSIVSLNLTIN
+794 
-808 TLSYQLPQ
+808 
-816 DTMTSCFQDS
+816 SCNQDS
-826 VLLDAGTGFT
+826 VLLDAGAGFAS
-836 TYNWSNGDSTQTSY
+836 YNWSNGDSTQTSY

-885 DTTICKGDSI
+885 DATICKGDSI

-1006 EISFY
+1006 KISFY

-1053 STITYYVTISNGI
+1053 STTTYYVTISNGI

-1152 ISDSSCDQYTWSQT
+1152 ISDTSCDQYTWSQT

-1184 GCDSIISLNLVIYN
+1184 
-1198 LDTVRLTVVSCDS
+1198 
-1211 FNWPQTGLT
+1211 
-1220 YASSGLYQDSLINSQ
+1220 

-1283 NSQGCDSIVSL
+1283 NSKGCDSIVSL

-1308 TMTSCF
+1308 TITSCF
-1314 QDSVLLDA
+1314 QDSMLLDA

-1370 DTILQND
+1370 DTILEND
-1377 TTICKGDSVSFSVY
+1377 TTICKGDSVSFSIY
-1391 QLQVQVLTICNS
+1391 KLQKQSITICNS

-1569 NISYS
+1569 NISYFKFF
-1574 TLNFSYL
+1574 LFS
-1581 AAGNSTSTNL
+1581 S
-1591 IGASNPVS
+1591 
-1599 PGITNYVNGSIDDL
+1599 
-1613 SYWNRALSASEVL
+1613 R
-1626 QLNGSASG
+1626 
-1634 SSGSSNYL
+1634 
-1642 KTYFWSTGD
+1642 
-1651 TTSSISVSPDS
+1651 
-1662 TTTYYVTISNGI
+1662 
-1674 HSCLDSVTVT
+1674 
-1684 VSNPQFQFAQDSVSG
+1684 
-1699 CDTVTVNAGSG
+1699 
-1710 WSSYT
+1710 
-1715 WSSGDTTQSTSFTTT
+1715 
-1730 GMKYLTVTD
+1730 
-1739 TIGCTASD
+1739 
-1747 SIYVTVNTYVT
+1747 
-1758 TTLSDTSCDE
+1758 
-1768 FTWSQTGV
+1768 
-1776 TYTVSGIYSD
+1776 
-1786 TVSTTF
+1786 
-1792 GCDSILELNLV
+1792 
-1803 LFNSTSSIDTV
+1803 
-1814 VNCESFTWQQTG
+1814 
-1826 FTYFTSGIYRDTLVN
+1826 
-1841 SVGCDSLLS
+1841 
-1850 LVLTINNITYSNTSI
+1850 
-1865 TACDSFT
+1865 
-1872 WTQTNTTY
+1872 
-1880 FTSGNYQDT
+1880 
-1889 VLNSKGCDS
+1889 
-1898 VINLNLLVYPTI
+1898 
-1910 TPIIGSFQN
+1910 
-1919 LCENDAIFNFTAS
+1919 
-1932 PPGGAWTGP
+1932 
-1941 GISLTGLFDPAI
+1941 
-1953 AGEGIHTIIYTAV
+1953 
-1966 GQCANSDTVLI
+1966 
-1977 EVYDIPFI
+1977 
-1985 NGLIKDDECNEG
+1985 
-1997 IGSIKTTVTGGA
+1997 
-2009 TPYTYLWND
+2009 
-2018 RVNTKDNLGLT
+2018 
-2029 EGTYALT
+2029 
-2036 VTDDNGCKGDY
+2036 
-2047 VGSLLNLQDDSC
+2047 
-2059 DDTYLFVPNIFSP
+2059 
-2072 DGNGVNDI
+2072 
-2080 LFVDG
+2080 
-2085 KNIQQ
+2085 
-2090 VQLMIYNRWGN
+2090 
-2101 LVFQSNS
+2101 
-2108 VAEGWDGNFKGKP
+2108 
-2121 VNQGVFVYIVTGRFK
+2121 
-2136 DGKDFDQKGTITLI
+2136 
-2150 RKK
+2150 